1 MTLQFAPNTVAPALA
16 DFTVSIDTSSPA
28 HSLDMSSVPLSPPAD
43 TQREIQPASQ
53 RDIEQ
58 PPTGRPV
65 APNSALPTTHLI
77 DWNVLRP
84 DGTDGA
90 IQSLLKYVGT
100 ILRAEVH
107 IGRSHPSGGVV
118 QAFSSIDLSD
128 TSASDPLV
136 LRSAVIEAS
145 FAVGKFLIAS
155 EKDVTSG
162 VLENVRT
169 ARQLQFVI
177 GFAVPDPLGPLEPSV
192 GVVLGLPQAL
202 PSEYDLS
209 KLLVVLRLELA
220 AWFHSWQACRDCKSV
235 SPLSR
240 FLRYWSRL
248 RLKLLAVAVVLS
260 ALLMLVP
267 IPYWPQRQCVV
278 EPSARQFLS
287 SPIDGRVLKSLVRPG
302 DVVEA
307 GQVIGRMD
315 DEQVRWELS
324 AAQAELEQAGKQQDT
339 ALAHQEGGKMRIA
352 QLEHQKVALKIQ
364 SLQSQLE
371 RLELRSPVA
380 GVVLRGEWYRSEGAP
395 VARGDTLFEI
405 APLENMTVQVHL
417 TTEDLGEITVDDS
430 ATVRIDS
437 AYGESWQG
445 KLSRI
450 DPRAAVIDDQI
461 RFVAD
466 MEVIN
471 RELRLRPGMKGTVRI
486 EAGTKSMGW
495 LVFHRPYRWLMKT
508 LVW

>member
-1 MTLQFAPNTVAPALA
+1 MTLQFNPNTVAPALA
-16 DFTVSIDTSSPA
+16 NFPIPFDA
-28 HSLDMSSVPLSPPAD
+28 CSPPPS
-43 TQREIQPASQ
+43 TNQTRNQPVA
-53 RDIEQ
+53 EQ
-58 PPTGRPV
+58 TV
-65 APNSALPTTHLI
+65 APNTDSPAKHLV
-77 DWNVLRP
+77 DWNALRP
-84 DGTDGA
+84 DGTDA
-90 IQSLLKYVGT
+90 AMHSLLQYVGT
-100 ILRAEVH
+100 TLAAQVH
-107 IGRSHPSGGVV
+107 IGRAHASGGVT
-118 QAFSSIDLSD
+118 QAFSSTDASEVGD
-128 TSASDPLV
+128 SDPLG

-155 EKDVTSG
+155 EKEVTSG
-162 VLENVRT
+162 VLENLRS
-169 ARQLQFVI
+169 AKQLQFVI
-177 GFAVPDPLGPLEPSV
+177 GFAVPDPRGPLEPSI
-192 GVVLGLPQAL
+192 GVVLGLAKAL
-202 PSEYDLS
+202 PTEYDLS
-209 KLLVVLRLELA
+209 KLLVVLRLELS
-220 AWFHSWQACRDCKSV
+220 AWFHTWRACRDCQSV
-235 SPLSR
+235 STLSR
-240 FLRYWSRL
+240 LVRFCHGQRIR
-248 RLKLLAVAVVLS
+248 LLAVAAVVTS
-260 ALLMLVP
+260 LLMFVP

-278 EPSARQFLS
+278 EPSARRFVA

-302 DVVEA
+302 DVVEV

-324 AAQAELEQAGKQQDT
+324 AAQAELEQAGKQQDS

-364 SLQSQLE
+364 SLHAQLE

-380 GVVLRGEWYRSEGAP
+380 GVVLQGEWYRSEGAP

-417 TTEDLGEITVDDS
+417 TTEDLGEIRVDES

-437 AYGESWQG
+437 AYGEAWEG

-466 MEVIN
+466 MEVVN
-471 RELRLRPGMKGTVRI
+471 REQRLRPGMKGTVRI
-486 EAGTKSMGW
+486 DAGTKSIGW